1 MKAFWKVLGITAL
14 AAAVPV
20 RFKKDEDTGKKTYQS
35 LLLSVD
41 VGPGEEE
48 GTEIGINVGE
58 GVLTQAI
65 GSLVNA
71 KKESKLFT
79 DDPQE
84 AVLFADGDPEAA
96 VVTVSH
102 VEEEQAED
110 AAQAEEAEAAEPE
123 VGEEDF
129 DPDL

>member
-1 MKAFWKVLGITAL
+1 M
-14 AAAVPV
+14 
-20 RFKKDEDTGKKTYQS
+20 
-35 LLLSVD
+35 
-41 VGPGEEE
+41 
-48 GTEIGINVGE
+48 
-58 GVLTQAI
+58 LTQAI
-65 GSLVNA
+65 GGLVNA

>member
-65 GSLVNA
+65 GNLVNA

-96 VVTVSH
+96 AVTVSH
-102 VEEEQAED
+102 IAEEQAED
-110 AAQAEEAEAAEPE
+110 AAQAEEAEAAESE
-123 VGEEDF
+123 AGEEDF